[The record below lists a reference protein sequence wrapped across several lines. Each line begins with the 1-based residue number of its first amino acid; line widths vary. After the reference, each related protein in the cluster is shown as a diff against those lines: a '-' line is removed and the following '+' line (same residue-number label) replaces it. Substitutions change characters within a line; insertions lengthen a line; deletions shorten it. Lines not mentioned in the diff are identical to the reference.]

1 MYGKFGIFALPNN
14 LSSDVAVKWYKLSK
28 YYYNSLGFVIVS
40 TWAQRA
46 SERARDR
53 KDLGVIPPWCDCD
66 GDKYRMDTLH

>member
-46 SERARDR
+46 SERETERTW
-53 KDLGVIPPWCDCD
+53 V
-66 GDKYRMDTLH
+66 